1 LVDFYLTKRIIQSN
15 SINNTPILA
24 LVKIQLKRFINQVSK
39 EIYSEFIISKDL
51 SESVKN
57 KESDI

>member
-1 LVDFYLTKRIIQSN
+1 MVDFYLTKRIIQSN